1 MNPLALLLLALLP
14 SLGFV
19 VGVLL
24 GRGRNPAELGRQ
36 ERHELNSQRLL
47 IGDLTAMAG
56 EHAGLGDP
64 FAVQALDRINQHRRE
79 IT

>member
-1 MNPLALLLLALLP
+1 MNPLVLLLLAILP
-14 SLGFV
+14 TLAFWLGV
-19 VGVLL
+19 VM
-24 GRGRNPAELGRQ
+24 RGRNPAELGRQ

-64 FAVQALDRINQHRRE
+64 FAVQALDRINQHRKE